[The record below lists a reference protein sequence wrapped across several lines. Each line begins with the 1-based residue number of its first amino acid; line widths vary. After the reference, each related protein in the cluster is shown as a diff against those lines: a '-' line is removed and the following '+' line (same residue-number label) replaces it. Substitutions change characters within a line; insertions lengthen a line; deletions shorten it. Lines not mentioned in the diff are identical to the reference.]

1 MKSMYAGVSWPWTGR
16 STVSSWP
23 TDPSP
28 TPWRSV
34 TGELVGD
41 PPARLPTGDFSRLF
55 CRQVPAASP
64 WKLAR
69 NLPAAVS
76 SLNAYTVL
84 CADVVLSAVG
94 HSEQSGKERSENPC
108 PAQDHPGTLARGV
121 R

>member
-1 MKSMYAGVSWPWTGR
+1 LALDRQVDRQLVADRLVADALEVRDRRACGG
-16 STVSSWP
+16 ST
-23 TDPSP
+23 
-28 TPWRSV
+28 
-34 TGELVGD
+34 
-41 PPARLPTGDFSRLF
+41 ARLPTDDFSRLF

-84 CADVVLSAVG
+84 CADVVPSVVG